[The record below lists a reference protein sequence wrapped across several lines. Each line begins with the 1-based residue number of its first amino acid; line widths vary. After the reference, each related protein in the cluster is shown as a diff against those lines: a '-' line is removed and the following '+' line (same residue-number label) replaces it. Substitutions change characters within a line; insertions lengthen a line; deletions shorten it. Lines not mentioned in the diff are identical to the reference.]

1 MELKDVL
8 QGMMQQS
15 IAGSQLT
22 DLVIGTVTAASPLE
36 ISIDTNMAPLQASVL
51 YLTASVIEKKIPLLQ
66 HDHTVT
72 ISDTYTG
79 GGSAACGV
87 ALGDIAC
94 FENGTAL
101 PVEKGYIILN
111 RPLAPG
117 DEVLLLRVQGGQ
129 KYIVLSRIFSI
140 GG

>member
-36 ISIDTNMAPLQASVL
+36 ISIDTNMAPLLASVL
-51 YLTASVIEKKIPLLQ
+51 YLTASVVEKKIPLLQ
-66 HDHTVT
+66 HDHTVA

-79 GGSAACGV
+79 GGSAACGA
-87 ALGDIAC
+87 ALSDIAC
-94 FENGTAL
+94 SENGTVL

-111 RPLAPG
+111 RPLVPG